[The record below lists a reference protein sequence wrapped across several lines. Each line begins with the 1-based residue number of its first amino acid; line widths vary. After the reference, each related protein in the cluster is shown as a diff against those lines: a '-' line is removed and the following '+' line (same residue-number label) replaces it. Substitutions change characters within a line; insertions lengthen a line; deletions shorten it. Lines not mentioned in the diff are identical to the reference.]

1 MEKIDQTDRRILDI
15 LQQDAALPLE
25 EIGRRAGLS
34 RNACW
39 RRIRALENAGVI
51 SGRVAVLDPGKLDLG
66 LMVFIQLRADRHD
79 ADWLEQF
86 ARAVRGMPEIMGVYR
101 MSGDLDYLI
110 KARVRD
116 VADYDRLYQRL
127 IARVELKDVSA
138 SFVMENLK
146 DSLALPL

>member
-39 RRIRALENAGVI
+39 RRIRALETAGVI

-66 LMVFIQLRADRHD
+66 LMVFIQLRAARHD

-101 MSGDLDYLI
+101 MSGDLDYLL